1 MGTHV
6 LQSEMR
12 ARHGHPSSASDTV
25 CVCVWE
31 GGAQSNRG
39 GPEPEGGR
47 ARQAQGAIN
56 ERAPP
61 PTPVGMAAGRVK
73 CG

>member
-25 CVCVWE
+25 CVCVC
-31 GGAQSNRG
+31 GK
-39 GPEPEGGR
+39 GGR
-47 ARQAQGAIN
+47 KATEEARSRRGA
-56 ERAPP
+56 AH
-61 PTPVGMAAGRVK
+61 GRRRVQSMN
-73 CG
+73 GHRRPHR